1 MHYKANSIEEF
12 VIVTHSSTLFT
23 SLSNKTLEWISVA
36 IMVDRGTQ
44 LDIVVVV
51 FTVLATVAV
60 AARFWVRIR
69 ILKRFQVDDWLIA
82 LTLV

>member
-1 MHYKANSIEEF
+1 
-12 VIVTHSSTLFT
+12 
-23 SLSNKTLEWISVA
+23 
-36 IMVDRGTQ
+36 MVNRGTQ
-44 LDIVVVV
+44 LEIVIAV

-69 ILKRFQVDDWLIA
+69 ILKRFHIDDWLIA